1 MELLIVRHAI
11 AEDREVFAATGRD
24 DAQRP
29 LTAEGI
35 RKMKRTARGLHE
47 VVPSI
52 DLIISSPFT
61 RANETAEILR
71 REYDL
76 ERVETARELEPGT
89 SLADVATWL
98 GQLDQAVVAIVGHE
112 PQLGRL
118 VTYLITDS
126 ERSGVE
132 LKKGGACLIEFDGK
146 PRAGRGRL
154 TWAIPPGILRDLAG

>member
-11 AEDREVFAATGRD
+11 AEDREVFGVTGRE
-24 DAQRP
+24 DALRP

-52 DLIISSPFT
+52 DVLISSPLT

-76 ERVETARELEPGT
+76 DRVETARELEPGT
-89 SLADVATWL
+89 SLSDVATWL
-98 GQLDQAVVAIVGHE
+98 GQLDQRVIAIVGHE
-112 PQLGRL
+112 PHLGRL
-118 VTYLITDS
+118 VTYLVTGS

-132 LKKGGACLIEFDGK
+132 LKKGGACLIEFEGEAK
-146 PRAGRGRL
+146 AGRGRL

>member
-24 DAQRP
+24 DALRP

-35 RKMKRTARGLHE
+35 RKMKRTVRGLHE

-52 DLIISSPFT
+52 DLLVSSPYT

-76 ERVETARELEPGT
+76 DRVETARELEPET
-89 SLADVATWL
+89 SLDDVGTWL
-98 GQLDQAVVAIVGHE
+98 GQLDQSVVAIVGHE
-112 PQLGRL
+112 PQLGCL
-118 VTYLITDS
+118 VTHLISGSDQ
-126 ERSGVE
+126 SGVE
-132 LKKGGACLIEFDGK
+132 LKKGGACLIEFEDK
-146 PRAGRGRL
+146 AKAGRGRL
-154 TWAIPPGILRDLAG
+154 RWAIPPGILRDLAD

>member
-1 MELLIVRHAI
+1 
-11 AEDREVFAATGRD
+11 
-24 DAQRP
+24 
-29 LTAEGI
+29 
-35 RKMKRTARGLHE
+35 
-47 VVPSI
+47 VPSI
-52 DLIISSPFT
+52 DLLVSSPIT
-61 RANETAEILR
+61 RANETAEIIR

-76 ERVETARELEPGT
+76 DRVETARELEPGA

-98 GQLDQAVVAIVGHE
+98 GQLDQPVVAIVGHE

-118 VTYLITDS
+118 VTHLVTGS

-132 LKKGGACLIEFDGK
+132 LKKGAACLIEFEGK

>member
-35 RKMKRTARGLHE
+35 RKMKRTARGLRE

-52 DLIISSPFT
+52 DLLVSSPFT
-61 RANETAEILR
+61 RANETAEIMR

-76 ERVETARELEPGT
+76 ARVETARELEPGT
-89 SLADVATWL
+89 SLHDVGTWL
-98 GQLDQAVVAIVGHE
+98 GQLEQRVVAIVGHE

-118 VTYLITDS
+118 VTYLVTGS

-132 LKKGGACLIEFDGK
+132 LKKGGACLIEFEGEL
-146 PRAGRGRL
+146 RAGRGRL

>member
-11 AEDREVFAATGRD
+11 AEDREVFAATGRED
-24 DAQRP
+24 GLRP
-29 LTAEGI
+29 LTAEGT
-35 RKMKRTARGLHE
+35 RKMKRTARGLRE
-47 VVPSI
+47 VVPNI
-52 DLIISSPFT
+52 DLLISSPFT

-76 ERVETARELEPGT
+76 DRVETARELEPGT
-89 SLADVATWL
+89 ALDDVATWL
-98 GQLDQAVVAIVGHE
+98 GQLDQNVVAIVGHE
-112 PQLGRL
+112 PQLGCL
-118 VTYLITDS
+118 VTYLVTSS

-154 TWAIPPGILRDLAG
+154 LWAIPPGILRDLAG

>member
-24 DAQRP
+24 DALRP

-47 VVPSI
+47 IVPSI
-52 DLIISSPFT
+52 DLLIASPYT

-76 ERVETARELEPGT
+76 DGVETARELEPGI
-89 SLADVATWL
+89 SLENVATWL
-98 GQLDQAVVAIVGHE
+98 GQLDQPVVAIVGHE

-118 VTYLITDS
+118 ATYLVTGS

-132 LKKGGACLIEFDGK
+132 LKKGGACLIEFEGK
-146 PRAGRGRL
+146 ATAGRGRL

>member
-1 MELLIVRHAI
+1 VELLIVRHAI

-24 DAQRP
+24 DALRP

-52 DLIISSPFT
+52 DVLISSPFA

-76 ERVETARELEPGT
+76 DRVETARELEPDT
-89 SLADVATWL
+89 SLSDVATRL
-98 GQLDQAVVAIVGHE
+98 GQLDHRVVAIVGHE
-112 PQLGRL
+112 PHLGRL
-118 VTYLITDS
+118 VTYLIAAS

-132 LKKGGACLIEFDGK
+132 LKKGGACLIEFEDK
-146 PRAGRGRL
+146 ARAGGGRL
-154 TWAIPPGILRDLAG
+154 TWAIPPGILRDLTG

>member
-1 MELLIVRHAI
+1 VELLIVRHAI

-52 DLIISSPFT
+52 DLLVSSPFT
-61 RANETAEILR
+61 RANETAEIIR

-76 ERVETARELEPGT
+76 DRVETARELEPGT

-98 GQLDQAVVAIVGHE
+98 GQLDQPVVAIVGHE

-118 VTYLITDS
+118 VTHLVTGS

-132 LKKGGACLIEFDGK
+132 LKKGAACLIEFEGK